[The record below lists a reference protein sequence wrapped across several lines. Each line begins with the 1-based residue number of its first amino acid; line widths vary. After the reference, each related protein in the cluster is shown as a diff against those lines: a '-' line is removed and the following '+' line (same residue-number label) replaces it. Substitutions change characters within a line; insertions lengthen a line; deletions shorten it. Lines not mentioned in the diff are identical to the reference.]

1 MLKRWTI
8 EIAVIFC
15 LLLVSVVYGT
25 VIVRDA
31 QSPQTQVNLP
41 AQKLIIPPQA
51 QTATADAPVAQS
63 SRPEASPQAAPGI
76 SRAGNSFSSVISHF
90 FLTCIRSIAGLVDSV
105 IQLLF

>member
-25 VIVRDA
+25 VIVREA
-31 QSPQTQVNLP
+31 QSPQAQVNLP
-41 AQKLIIPPQA
+41 AQKLNIPPQV
-51 QTATADAPVAQS
+51 QTTTADMSAAQS
-63 SRPEASPQAAPGI
+63 SQPEVPPSASPGI
-76 SRAGNSFSSVISHF
+76 SRAGNSLSSMISHF
-90 FLTCIRSIAGLVDSV
+90 FLTCIRSIAGIVDSV